1 MRRVVI
7 TGLGLVTPLGV
18 GVQRNWEAFRA
29 GENGIRP
36 ITRFDASQLRTRIAG
51 EIVSFDPTDRLNPKE
66 YRRWDRYAL
75 YAVHAADQA
84 LEDAGLLGHPAL
96 RDAGVI
102 FSSGIGGLESL
113 EKEISQAVQRGNLR
127 VSPFLVPMMIP
138 DMAAGLISIRYGMR
152 GPNFCVVSA
161 CASSLHAVGE
171 AFRKIQY
178 GEVDVVVAG
187 GAEAPIT
194 PIGVAGFAS
203 MRALS
208 TRNDAPEKASRP
220 FDAQRDGFVMGE
232 GAGALVLEE
241 LSHALKRGARVYAEV
256 VGYGASADAYHI
268 TAPCED
274 GEGAVRAMEMAIRD
288 AGAPKEA
295 ITYVN
300 AHGTS
305 TPLNDRAETRALKR
319 VFGDHAYR
327 LAVSSTKSM
336 IGHLLGAAGAVELA
350 ATALAVYHQEVHPT
364 RNYEH
369 PDPECDLDYVP
380 EGPRSMDIPYALKAS
395 YGFGGHNA
403 VVVLK
408 RFEETS

>member
-7 TGLGLVTPLGV
+7 TGLGLVTPVGV
-18 GVQRNWEAFRA
+18 GVGEVWPRLLA

-36 ITRFDASQLRTRIAG
+36 ITRFDASGLRTRIAG
-51 EIVSFDPTDRLNPKE
+51 EIPDFDPTDRLSPRE
-66 YRRWDRYAL
+66 FRRWDRYAV

-84 LEDAGLLGHPAL
+84 LEDAGLLEHPSL
-96 RDAGVI
+96 ENAGVL
-102 FSSGIGGLESL
+102 FSSGIGGLETL
-113 EKEISQAVQRGNLR
+113 EKEINTATQRGYSR

-138 DMAAGLISIRYGMR
+138 DMAAGLISIRYGMK
-152 GPNFCVVSA
+152 GPNFCIVSA

-171 AFRKIQY
+171 AFRKIQH
-178 GEVDVVVAG
+178 GEADVVVAG

-208 TRNDAPEKASRP
+208 TRNDEPEKASRP
-220 FDAQRDGFVMGE
+220 FDRDRDGFVMGE

-241 LSHALKRGARVYAEV
+241 LSHALKRGARIYAEV
-256 VGYGASADAYHI
+256 AGYGASADAHHI
-268 TAPCED
+268 TAPCAD
-274 GEGAVRAMEMAIRD
+274 GEGAVRAMEAAIRD

-305 TPLNDRAETRALKR
+305 TPLNDRAETLALKR

-350 ATALAVYHQEVHPT
+350 ATVLSVYHQEVHPT

-369 PDPECDLDYVP
+369 PDPDCDLDYVP
-380 EGPRSMDIPYALKAS
+380 GTSRRMDIPYALKAS

-403 VVVLK
+403 VVILK
-408 RFEETS
+408 RFEP

>member
-7 TGLGLVTPLGV
+7 TGLGLVTPVGV
-18 GVQRNWEAFRA
+18 GVGEVWPRLLA

-36 ITRFDASQLRTRIAG
+36 ITRFDASGLRTRIAG
-51 EIVSFDPTDRLNPKE
+51 EIPDFDPTDRLSPRE
-66 YRRWDRYAL
+66 FRRWDRYAV

-84 LEDAGLLGHPAL
+84 LADAGLLEHPSL
-96 RDAGVI
+96 ENAGVL
-102 FSSGIGGLESL
+102 FSSGIGGLETL
-113 EKEISQAVQRGNLR
+113 EKEIATAVRRDSLR

-138 DMAAGLISIRYGMR
+138 DMAAGLISIRYGMK
-152 GPNFCVVSA
+152 GPNFCIVSA

-171 AFRKIQY
+171 AFRKIQH

-208 TRNDAPEKASRP
+208 TRNDEPEKASRP
-220 FDAQRDGFVMGE
+220 FDRDRDGFVMGE

-241 LSHALKRGARVYAEV
+241 LSHALKRGARIYAEV
-256 VGYGASADAYHI
+256 AGYGASADAHHI
-268 TAPCED
+268 TAPCAD
-274 GEGAVRAMEMAIRD
+274 GEGAVRAMEAAIRD

-305 TPLNDRAETRALKR
+305 TPLNDRAETLALKR

-350 ATALAVYHQEVHPT
+350 ATVLSVYHQEVHPT

-369 PDPECDLDYVP
+369 PDPDCDLDYVP
-380 EGPRSMDIPYALKAS
+380 GTSRRMDIPYALKAS

-403 VVVLK
+403 VVILK
-408 RFEETS
+408 RFEP

>member
-7 TGLGLVTPLGV
+7 TGLGLVTPVGV
-18 GVQRNWEAFRA
+18 GVNEVWPKLLA

-36 ITRFDASQLRTRIAG
+36 ITRFDASGLRTRIAG
-51 EIVSFDPTDRLNPKE
+51 EIVNFDPTDRLEPKE
-66 YRRWDRYAL
+66 FRRWDRYAI

-84 LEDAGLLGHPAL
+84 LEDAGLLGHPSLEHGAVL
-96 RDAGVI
+96 
-102 FSSGIGGLESL
+102 FSSGIGGLETL
-113 EKEISQAVQRGNLR
+113 ENEIVMAVKRGDLR

-138 DMAAGLISIRYGMR
+138 DIAAGLISIRYKMK

-178 GEVDVVVAG
+178 DEVDVAVVG

-208 TRNDAPEKASRP
+208 TRNEEPEKASRP
-220 FDAQRDGFVMGE
+220 FDRERDGFVMGE
-232 GAGALVLEE
+232 GAGALVLES
-241 LSHALKRGARVYAEV
+241 LDHAVNRGARIYAEV
-256 VGYGASADAYHI
+256 AGYGASADAYHI
-268 TAPCED
+268 TAPCAD
-274 GEGAVRAMEMAIRD
+274 GEGAVLAMEAAIRD

-305 TPLNDRAETRALKR
+305 TPLNDKSETLALKR

-350 ATALAVYHQEVHPT
+350 VTALSVFHQEVHPT

-380 EGPRSMDIPYALKAS
+380 EGARKMEIPYALKAS
-395 YGFGGHNA
+395 FGFGGHNA
-403 VVVLK
+403 VVILK
-408 RFEETS
+408 RFDG

>member
-18 GVQRNWEAFRA
+18 GIQRNWEALRA

-36 ITRFDASQLRTRIAG
+36 ITRFDASSLRTRIAG
-51 EIVSFDPTDRLNPKE
+51 EVVNFDPNDRLRPNE
-66 YRRWDRYAL
+66 YRRWDRYAI

-84 LEDAGLLGHPAL
+84 LDDANLLDHPALEDAGVFL
-96 RDAGVI
+96 
-102 FSSGIGGLESL
+102 SSGIGGLETL
-113 EKEISQAVQRGNLR
+113 EAEISKAVRQESLR

-138 DMAAGLISIRYGMR
+138 DIAAGLISIRYKMK
-152 GPNFCVVSA
+152 GPNFCIVSA
-161 CASSLHAVGE
+161 CASSLHAIGE

-178 GEVDVVVAG
+178 GEVDVMLVG

-208 TRNDAPEKASRP
+208 TRNEEPEKASRP

-241 LSHALKRGARVYAEV
+241 LSHALKRGARIYAEV

-268 TAPCED
+268 TAPCAD
-274 GEGAVRAMEMAIRD
+274 GEGAVRAMEGAIKD
-288 AGAPKEA
+288 AGIPKDA

-305 TPLNDRAETRALKR
+305 TPLNDKSETLALKR
-319 VFGDHAYR
+319 VFGDHAYT

-336 IGHLLGAAGAVELA
+336 MGHLLGAAGAVELA
-350 ATALAVYHQEVHPT
+350 ATALSVYHQEVHPT

-380 EGPRSMDIPYALKAS
+380 NQARKMEIPYALKAS

-403 VVVLK
+403 VVILR
-408 RFEETS
+408 RFEE

>member
-7 TGLGLVTPLGV
+7 TGLGLVTPVGIGV
-18 GVQRNWEAFRA
+18 REVWPRLLA

-36 ITRFDASQLRTRIAG
+36 ITRFDTSGFRTRIAG
-51 EIVSFDPTDRLNPKE
+51 EIPDFDPGDRLSPSE
-66 YRRWDRYAL
+66 FRRWDRYAV

-84 LEDAGLLGHPAL
+84 LEDAGLLGHPSL
-96 RDAGVI
+96 ERAGVI
-102 FSSGIGGLESL
+102 FSSGIGGLETL
-113 EKEISQAVQRGNLR
+113 EKEMLTAIQRGYHR

-138 DMAAGLISIRYGMR
+138 DMAAGLISIRYGMK
-152 GPNFCVVSA
+152 GPNFCIVSA

-171 AFRKIQY
+171 AFRKIQQ

-187 GAEAPIT
+187 GSEAPIT

-208 TRNDAPEKASRP
+208 ARNEEPEKASRP
-220 FDAQRDGFVMGE
+220 FDRDRDGFVMGE
-232 GAGALVLEE
+232 GAGAIVLEE
-241 LSHALKRGARVYAEV
+241 LSHALRRGARIYAEV
-256 VGYGASADAYHI
+256 AGYGATADAYHI
-268 TAPCED
+268 TAPCAD
-274 GEGAVRAMEMAIRD
+274 GEGAVLAMEAAIRD

-305 TPLNDRAETRALKR
+305 TPLNDKAETLALKR

-350 ATALAVYHQEVHPT
+350 ATALSVYHQEIHPT
-364 RNYEH
+364 RNLEH
-369 PDPECDLDYVP
+369 PDPDCDLDYVP
-380 EGPRSMDIPYALKAS
+380 GTSRKMEIPYALKAS

-408 RFEETS
+408 RFEA